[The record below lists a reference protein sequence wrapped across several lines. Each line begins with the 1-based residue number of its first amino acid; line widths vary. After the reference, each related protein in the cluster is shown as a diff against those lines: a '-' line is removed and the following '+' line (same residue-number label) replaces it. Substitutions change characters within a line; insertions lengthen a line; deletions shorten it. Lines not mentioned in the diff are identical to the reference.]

1 MRPFLFIGRIG
12 ILTSLALICG
22 LPALSTQAA
31 DYLPGAGIPEFM
43 GAQPVSGHNAST
55 TVVAPARA
63 TWVDDI
69 ANALGSYFKAYYP
82 TSDFTSYLKKLTLV
96 RDAEDRG
103 DRRTVQVEMGAFFTM
118 LTNRSQGISAGAADE
133 VANFART
140 VMPVQE
146 YGIFFP
152 NGPEQYGTPA
162 PRSGSE
168 QERRTTRGSGALTW

>member
-1 MRPFLFIGRIG
+1 MRTYPSIRRIV
-12 ILTSLALICG
+12 ILISLALICE
-22 LPALSTQAA
+22 LPALSTQAT

-43 GAQPVSGHNAST
+43 GAQPTSGHNAPT
-55 TVVAPARA
+55 TVVGPAQA

-69 ANALGSYFKAYYP
+69 ANALGSYFTAHYP

-103 DRRTVQVEMGAFFTM
+103 DRRTVEVEMGAFFTM

-133 VANFART
+133 LANFARAM
-140 VMPVQE
+140 MPVQE

-152 NGPEQYGTPA
+152 VGREQYGTPA

-168 QERRTTRGSGALTW
+168 QERRR

>member
-1 MRPFLFIGRIG
+1 MGTYQSIRRIV
-12 ILTSLALICG
+12 ILISLALICE
-22 LPALSTQAA
+22 LPALSTQAT

-43 GAQPVSGHNAST
+43 GAQPASGHNAPT
-55 TVVAPARA
+55 TVVGPAQT

-69 ANALGSYFKAYYP
+69 ANALGSYFTAHYP

-103 DRRTVQVEMGAFFTM
+103 DRRTVEVEMGAFFTM
-118 LTNRSQGISAGAADE
+118 LTNRSHGISAGAADE

-152 NGPEQYGTPA
+152 NGLAQYGTPA
-162 PRSGSE
+162 SRSESK
-168 QERRTTRGSGALTW
+168 QERRS